1 MVLYA
6 PIIDKL
12 NTDSRFNKYNN
23 PNPQF
28 LEITVPF
35 NQNYNNLSF
44 NVPKSKQYCIDAVLQ
59 FGCVPI
65 YIRRDEEIYLSSLI
79 CIHDPDYK
87 QFLVSIV
94 VTSTPTDES
103 LKQFYEN
110 IDPSSYK
117 EEYEKGKY
125 LVYLSVQPMLL
136 LKSSINTNG
145 HTIYTDV
152 IFYMERQVLF
162 KERRLYLS
170 IQKILDI
177 IESNTAGVRDYE
189 ATLIVVKTLL
199 QLRFEKANNNQQAYD
214 FINNMSPSL
223 DSWSECIRSLW

>member
-12 NTDSRFNKYNN
+12 NTDSRFNQYNN

-28 LEITVPF
+28 LEITIPF
-35 NQNYNNLSF
+35 NPRYT
-44 NVPKSKQYCIDAVLQ
+44 PKYTAPNSKKYCIDAVLQ
-59 FGCVPI
+59 FGYVPI
-65 YIRRDEEIYLSSLI
+65 YIRRDEEIYPSSII
-79 CIHDPDYK
+79 CIHDPDYN
-87 QFLVSIV
+87 QFLVSMV
-94 VTSTPTDES
+94 VTSTPTDEN

-117 EEYEKGKY
+117 EEYDKGKW

-136 LKSSINTNG
+136 LKSSFNTNG
-145 HTIYTDV
+145 HNIYTDV
-152 IFYMERQVLF
+152 IFYMERQVLY

-170 IQKILDI
+170 IPKILDI

-199 QLRFEKANNNQQAYD
+199 QLRFEKGTDKQKVYD
-214 FINNMSPSL
+214 FIINKSPSL
-223 DSWSECIRSLW
+223 DCWSECIRSLW